1 MNGQFRAE
9 LLKIR
14 STRTTAG
21 LVLGMV
27 GLVLLFTLL
36 TGLLTK
42 APNLVTT
49 DDQLALLSV
58 GSFAGVFSALAGIML
73 VTSEYRYG
81 TIRPTFLFS
90 PRRSRVLGA
99 KVAAG
104 VLAGLVFG
112 IVGAA
117 LGFGIGYAC
126 LAGRGI
132 DFSLTDRQSA
142 LLLLGT
148 VVGTGLWGGIG
159 VALGAILRNQVGAII
174 ALLAWGFVAEN
185 LLFAFLPGIGRFA
198 PVHAQDA
205 LMGLTTAH
213 LLHATPG
220 GLVLVAWAA
229 ALSLAGITVIA
240 RRDVN

>member
-1 MNGQFRAE
+1 MTDQFSAE

-14 STRTTAG
+14 STRTTVG

-27 GLVLLFTLL
+27 ALILLFSLL
-36 TGLLTK
+36 TGLVTK
-42 APNLVTT
+42 APDLVTRE
-49 DDQLALLSV
+49 DQRELLSV

-81 TIRPTFLFS
+81 TIRATFLFT
-90 PRRSRVLGA
+90 PRRTGVLGA
-99 KVAAG
+99 KLAAG
-104 VLAGLVFG
+104 ILAGVVFG
-112 IVGAA
+112 FIGAV

-132 DFSLTDRQSA
+132 DFALDGGQTA

-148 VVGTGLWGGIG
+148 VAGAGLWGGIG
-159 VALGAILRNQVGAII
+159 VAVGAFIRNQVGAII

-185 LLFAFLPGIGRFA
+185 LLFGLVPAVGRFG
-198 PVHAQDA
+198 PVHAGDA
-205 LMGLTTAH
+205 LVGLTTAH
-213 LLHATPG
+213 LLPAAPG

-229 ALSLAGITVIA
+229 ALSLAGIPLAV